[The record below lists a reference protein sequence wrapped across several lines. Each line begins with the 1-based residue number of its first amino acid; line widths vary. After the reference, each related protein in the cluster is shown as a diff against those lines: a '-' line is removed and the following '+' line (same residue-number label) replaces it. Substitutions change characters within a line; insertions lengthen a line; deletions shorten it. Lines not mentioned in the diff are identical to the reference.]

1 MLEPRPPPPSFN
13 DRENPQKS
21 ADRSPFS
28 PPGHLRSRGKP
39 KLNIQKC
46 QGNFLLNTHFTGNSR
61 AVHIGLGTFTA
72 GGTKIPQAAQTEQ
85 NQTLQGQKSPRKSAW
100 EEGKEA
106 ARTDG
111 NQKVGIGKGG
121 GGSEG
126 RWGRRKAG
134 RQ

>member
-1 MLEPRPPPPSFN
+1 MDSALSLRGEPRSHKQPK
-13 DRENPQKS
+13 QK
-21 ADRSPFS
+21 
-28 PPGHLRSRGKP
+28 
-39 KLNIQKC
+39 
-46 QGNFLLNTHFTGNSR
+46 
-61 AVHIGLGTFTA
+61 
-72 GGTKIPQAAQTEQ
+72 Q

-121 GGSEG
+121 GGREG
-126 RWGRRKAG
+126 GWGRRKAG